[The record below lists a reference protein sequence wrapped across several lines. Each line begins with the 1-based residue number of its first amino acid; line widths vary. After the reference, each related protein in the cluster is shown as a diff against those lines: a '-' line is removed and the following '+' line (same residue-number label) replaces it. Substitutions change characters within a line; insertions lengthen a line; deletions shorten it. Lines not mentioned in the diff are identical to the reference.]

1 MSYTVEISV
10 FYRESAPE
18 FFNIVEK
25 GIWHYA
31 NGGTWTEAAGKQIL
45 TMGGSGTSGG
55 LRFKSASGGD
65 AFFIVVGVHNYSLW
79 LDVLPNIE
87 DKDTTVALLP
97 TYYQPGSRAGIPLVQ
112 NITRFNETGRKIEF
126 KKVIEEGRKITCS
139 LIIS

>member
-1 MSYTVEISV
+1 MSYTVEISI

-18 FFNIVEK
+18 FFNIVER
-25 GIWHYA
+25 GVWHYA
-31 NGGTWTEAAGKQIL
+31 NGGTWTQAAGKEIL

-55 LRFKSASGGD
+55 LRFKNASGN
-65 AFFIVVGVHNYSLW
+65 AFFLVVGVHNYSLW

-97 TYYQPGSRAGIPLVQ
+97 TYYQPGTRAGITLVQ
-112 NITRFNETGRKIEF
+112 SITKFDTTGRKIEF
-126 KKVIEEGRKITCS
+126 KKVNEEGRKITCS